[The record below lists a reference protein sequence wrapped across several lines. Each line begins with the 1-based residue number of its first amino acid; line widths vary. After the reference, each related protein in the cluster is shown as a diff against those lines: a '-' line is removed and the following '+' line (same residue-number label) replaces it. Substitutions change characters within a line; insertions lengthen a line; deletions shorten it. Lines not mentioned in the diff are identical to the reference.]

1 MLLCLSWLV
10 QLEDTP
16 RHRDWLLTVARD
28 LLERQQPNGAI
39 REWLGGTGG
48 GHYQIPKSNEAY
60 GTAETPLIQ
69 QNGDPASD
77 QLYTTGFAL
86 LGLHEAAEATGDT
99 TVKRAADRLA
109 EFLCRIQIR
118 SKEKPYLNGW
128 WFRAFDDR
136 RWEYWASSADM
147 GWGAWS
153 VEAGWGQSWT
163 AITLALRQKKVT
175 LWELSQSVRI
185 REEFDQWKPRMLE

>member
-1 MLLCLSWLV
+1 M
-10 QLEDTP
+10 
-16 RHRDWLLTVARD
+16 
-28 LLERQQPNGAI
+28 
-39 REWLGGTGG
+39 
-48 GHYQIPKSNEAY
+48 
-60 GTAETPLIQ
+60 
-69 QNGDPASD
+69 
-77 QLYTTGFAL
+77 
-86 LGLHEAAEATGDT
+86 
-99 TVKRAADRLA
+99 
-109 EFLCRIQIR
+109 
-118 SKEKPYLNGW
+118 NGW